1 VLFPKF
7 KSLLAQMVIDCQTN
21 KETISCEYC
30 IVNESCNLRK
40 ELKEKIGLEKEPLQL
55 VVNSIDRSLIFHF

>member
-1 VLFPKF
+1 M
-7 KSLLAQMVIDCQTN
+7 AIDCQTN
-21 KETISCEYC
+21 KKTISCEYC

-40 ELKEKIGLEKEPLQL
+40 ELKEKIGLEEEPLQL